1 MNCDL
6 DKAHHFANNNK
17 PALERDH
24 ICGCFYC
31 ISIFSPQERIID
43 DNSCDKYGTAI
54 CPHCDTDSVLGG
66 KLWISNYARFFAG
79 DATSM
84 V

>member
-1 MNCDL
+1 MNYDL

-31 ISIFSPQERIID
+31 ISVFSPKEITEWIIG
-43 DNSCDKYGTAI
+43 DNPCDKYGTAI
-54 CPHCDTDSVLGG
+54 CPHCGWG
-66 KLWISNYARFFAG
+66 KALDFQLCKIFCRR
-79 DATSM
+79 ATSM